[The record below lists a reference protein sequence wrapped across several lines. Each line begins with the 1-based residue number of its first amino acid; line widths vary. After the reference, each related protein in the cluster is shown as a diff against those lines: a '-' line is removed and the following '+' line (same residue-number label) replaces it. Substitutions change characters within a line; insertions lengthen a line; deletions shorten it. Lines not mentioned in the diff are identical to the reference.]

1 MTTLIRPLTLSERKR
16 PAQLTYFGGFKNV
29 SFQIGEIVLPQAS
42 SRNTNETT
50 PVYIKAIVRKSPTV
64 QFPIMVPN
72 ALVLLKG
79 ASNTVAS
86 VIGQK
91 NKFGGFDAVLVARGT
106 ERLSSFNSKLRT
118 VEDLIKSAD
127 GTENAEDT
135 RLGKSSNA
143 RTHNQVML
151 AGVVV
156 GARFE
161 DGENPKFH
169 INLRQN
175 ANPDNIVPLIYEARS
190 ASAMVSKVKYGA
202 LIYVDGEYAVR
213 NVPVYELD
221 DSGNVKLN
229 EDRKPIPALDEA
241 GKPIKRIH
249 TYIRITTP
257 KDPAEFDTSFA
268 KSIPRWITEIAQEIA
283 QARSRSGTPASTI
296 KHEVAGDSS
305 GEGVKA
311 KPIDSIE
318 MNDL

>member
-1 MTTLIRPLTLSERKR
+1 
-16 PAQLTYFGGFKNV
+16 
-29 SFQIGEIVLPQAS
+29 
-42 SRNTNETT
+42 
-50 PVYIKAIVRKSPTV
+50 
-64 QFPIMVPN
+64 MVPN

-79 ASNTVAS
+79 DSNTVAS

-118 VEDLIKSAD
+118 VEDLIRTSD
-127 GTENAEDT
+127 GTENGEDT

-169 INLRQN
+169 IDLRQN

-190 ASAMVSKVKYGA
+190 ASAMVSRVKYGA

-213 NVPVYELD
+213 NIPVYALD
-221 DSGNVKLN
+221 DNGNVKLN
-229 EDRKPIPALDEA
+229 EDRKPVPALDEA

-283 QARSRSGTPASTI
+283 QARSRSGTHSSSI
-296 KHEVAGDSS
+296 KQEVAGVGVGVGVGVGDS
-305 GEGVKA
+305 VKA
-311 KPIDSIE
+311 KPNDIID
-318 MNDL
+318 MDHL